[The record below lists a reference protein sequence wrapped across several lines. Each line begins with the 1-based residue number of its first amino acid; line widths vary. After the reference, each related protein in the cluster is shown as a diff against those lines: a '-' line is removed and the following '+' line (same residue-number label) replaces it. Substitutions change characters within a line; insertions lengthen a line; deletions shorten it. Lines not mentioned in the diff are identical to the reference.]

1 MQFLYP
7 QLAWGLALVGVPAL
21 IHLINMLRHRRQK
34 WAAMDF
40 LLESHRKNRRW
51 VMLKQWLLLAA
62 RMLAMLLLVLML
74 AKWVSS
80 SQWLSSF
87 GGQTTHHYILL
98 DDSYSMAEVEGGETA
113 YKRGLAALG
122 GLVRSIAGQPGDH
135 QLTLLRY
142 SRAWL
147 VSGQQSQLARLDAAA
162 DLNAQSVPQDPE
174 RLLDRINASS
184 PTGLA
189 LSPEVAID
197 LLAPMIAQGTEQK
210 PRVYLLTDLRRNEFG
225 EPEALRNKLQTL
237 ADQSAEFTVVDCGK
251 SSQANLT
258 VVSAEPEKEVWAAG
272 VPLMVRFQIRNQ
284 SEAPV
289 RNVVANVRAISY
301 AQGVVKVA
309 PELPYSGDVV
319 ELPPVVIEQIAA
331 GATVTRQV
339 QVIFSSAGSH
349 VVEIKL
355 PEDALASDNQRW
367 CVIDIQQ
374 TQRVMLV
381 DGEASG
387 ENAFF
392 YQTAV
397 NPDQRLN
404 TGVTIELADS
414 AYLRDIDPVALEQ
427 YDVVGLL
434 DVPRLDPQAVSK
446 LEEFCRRGRGVFFVG
461 GRNTN
466 LQNVNEQ
473 FYRDGN
479 GLFPLEL
486 QGINEFSALGGEPQ
500 VTIDEH
506 PIFLPLVPLANSPF
520 FSLRIQKMF
529 SVDQEQLSERGVEVV
544 AYGPERRPLIL
555 DMPFGEGRVVAVLT
569 GLTGQWSNWT
579 QDPTFVVLAL
589 RSLGYLGSFRR
600 EATSFPVG
608 SPLDVVAL
616 DKSMLPE
623 GELLMPSRSVGPRLR
638 LQTPVEQ
645 VEEPDSLRSV
655 ARMEVAV
662 NLGETDRDV
671 IDRLLDAGVFEAWMT
686 DTGGLEYVENR
697 AHNVAASEGNLDR
710 VERSE
715 LSSKFPGLP
724 LEVRAADEV
733 SGSGLN
739 SQEASQSTLM
749 MVLLAAL
756 LIGEQLLAYSASYHA
771 PRLAGSKT

>member
-1 MQFLYP
+1 M
-7 QLAWGLALVGVPAL
+7 
-21 IHLINMLRHRRQK
+21 
-34 WAAMDF
+34 
-40 LLESHRKNRRW
+40 
-51 VMLKQWLLLAA
+51 
-62 RMLAMLLLVLML
+62 
-74 AKWVSS
+74 
-80 SQWLSSF
+80 
-87 GGQTTHHYILL
+87 
-98 DDSYSMAEVEGGETA
+98 
-113 YKRGLAALG
+113 
-122 GLVRSIAGQPGDH
+122 
-135 QLTLLRY
+135 
-142 SRAWL
+142 
-147 VSGQQSQLARLDAAA
+147 
-162 DLNAQSVPQDPE
+162 
-174 RLLDRINASS
+174 LDRINASS
-184 PTGLA
+184 PTGLT

-529 SVDQEQLSERGVEVV
+529 SVDQEQLAERGVEVV
-544 AYGPERRPLIL
+544 AYGPDRRPLIL